1 MTPEMQEWL
10 KSRMDRIEDKLDG
23 VSDHC
28 HSIDRTL
35 ALNTSDIAKHI
46 RRTDALQDMVEKFKT
61 HLTRVNGIIWFIGFS
76 VTAGGAAKFFGLV

>member
-1 MTPEMQEWL
+1 MTPEFHEWL

-35 ALNTSDIAKHI
+35 GRNTDDIAKHI
-46 RRTDALQDMVEKFKT
+46 RRTDTLQDMVDKFSK
-61 HLTRVNGIIWFIGFS
+61 HLTRVNGIIWFVGFV
-76 VTAGGAAKFFGLV
+76 VTAGGAAKLFGLV